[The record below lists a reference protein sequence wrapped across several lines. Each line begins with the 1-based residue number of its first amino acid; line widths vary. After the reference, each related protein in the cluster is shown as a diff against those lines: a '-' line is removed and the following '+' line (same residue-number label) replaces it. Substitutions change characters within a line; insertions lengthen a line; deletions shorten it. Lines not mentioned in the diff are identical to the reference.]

1 MGLDIRKIMI
11 VDDNEPDQFYA
22 KIIVRKFNENI
33 EVIPAFDGK
42 QALELLSD
50 SECNP
55 EIIFVDINMPG
66 MDGHDFLKK
75 YSALSENPGVV
86 VMLSTSKEE
95 RDRLTIEQFDCV
107 RMHLVKPMKKEY
119 LEMLSAENF

>member
-1 MGLDIRKIMI
+1 MEISKIMI

-22 KIIVRKFNENI
+22 RIIVRKFNENI

-50 SECNP
+50 SDCNP
-55 EIIFVDINMPG
+55 EIIFLDINMPG

>member
-1 MGLDIRKIMI
+1 MI

>member
-1 MGLDIRKIMI
+1 MDIKKIMI

-42 QALELLSD
+42 QALEMLSESD
-50 SECNP
+50 CNP
-55 EIIFVDINMPG
+55 EIIFLDINMPG

-75 YSALSENPGVV
+75 YTALSENPGVV
-86 VMLSTSKEE
+86 VMLSTSKED
-95 RDRLTIEQFDCV
+95 RDRLPIEQFDCV
-107 RMHLVKPMKKEY
+107 RMHLVKPMKQEY
-119 LEMLSAENF
+119 LEMLSTRDF

>member
-1 MGLDIRKIMI
+1 MDIKKIMI

-42 QALELLSD
+42 QALEMLSESD
-50 SECNP
+50 CNP
-55 EIIFVDINMPG
+55 EIIFLDINMPG

-75 YSALSENPGVV
+75 YSALSESPGLV

-95 RDRLTIEQFDCV
+95 RDRLTIEQFDFV
-107 RMHLVKPMKKEY
+107 RMHLVKPMKQEY
-119 LEMLSAENF
+119 LEMLSAKNF

>member
-1 MGLDIRKIMI
+1 MDIRKIMI

>member
-1 MGLDIRKIMI
+1 MDIRKIMI

-22 KIIVRKFNENI
+22 RIIVRKFNENI

-55 EIIFVDINMPG
+55 EIIFLDINMPG

-75 YSALSENPGVV
+75 YSSLSENPGVV